1 MSGTF
6 NLGLQWVVYDPKDML
21 LCQQNPDTGTCPSLM
36 CPCCHSMA
44 RSQTVRGLQPTENP
58 MWFLKARYNG
68 LTQRKWRSK
77 GDDDFRLMYCI
88 PYISALRC
96 GPRKRFITLEG
107 AQSLRIQRL
116 HTYRAPS
123 LSLVSVFPIAFPLG
137 KPRLNTLHGLVP
149 ERSALFS
156 AKGVLKSFFPVSN
169 YAHGTALSAHN
180 E

>member
-1 MSGTF
+1 MIQRTCSYASKNQTLEPAPHWCALAVTAWRGHRLCVVC
-6 NLGLQWVVYDPKDML
+6 NPLQ
-21 LCQQNPDTGTCPSLM
+21 
-36 CPCCHSMA
+36 HA
-44 RSQTVRGLQPTENP
+44 ENP

-77 GDDDFRLMYCI
+77 GGDDFRLMYCI

-96 GPRKRFITLEG
+96 GPRKRFIILEG

-116 HTYRAPS
+116 HTYKAPS
-123 LSLVSVFPIAFPLG
+123 LSLVSVFPIAFPPG

-156 AKGVLKSFFPVSN
+156 AKGVLRSFFPVSN
-169 YAHGTALSAHN
+169 YAHGAALSAHN